1 MHVTGH
7 VVHSK
12 LPNMFIK
19 TRFGK
24 RHIARNLR
32 MSIPS
37 QYRGAVHQCAR
48 ARVVHAL
55 CAARHSGALAVL
67 HQAPSPMPVI
77 YRLLRSE
84 QQHKRRRRSML
95 LEQRLCEHRPQPSV
109 LPARRQQQYFHS
121 AVSARPPGQCCPCLG
136 EYRPLRAV
144 YTASQQLN
152 CAQYAGVH
160 VASNVPRSPQRNVL
174 TSVRTVWTWFTVA
187 ATHRRTPSCL
197 SA

>member
-1 MHVTGH
+1 VTGH

-12 LPNMFIK
+12 LPTMFIE

-32 MSIPS
+32 MSTPS

-55 CAARHSGALAVL
+55 CTARHSGALAVL

-109 LPARRQQQYFHS
+109 LPARRQQQHFHS
-121 AVSARPPGQCCPCLG
+121 AVAARPPGQRCPCLG

-160 VASNVPRSPQRNVL
+160 VASNVPRSPQRNV
-174 TSVRTVWTWFTVA
+174 RTVWTWFTVA